1 MGRYLC
7 LYAAPSVEWVPSSGM
22 DSFIERL
29 AAWVV
34 RAAEGTLD
42 PDGQPLHPP
51 VAYPTAGAGLVVVH
65 PDVGNRAPWAA
76 GSRRARGAAGHLDGG
91 VVHARR

>member
-1 MGRYLC
+1 MAAGTC
-7 LYAAPSVEWVPSSGM
+7 LYAAPSVEWVPSGGM

-51 VAYPTAGAGLVVVH
+51 VAYPTAGAGVAVVH
-65 PDVGNRAPWAA
+65 PDVRQSGPVGCCPR
-76 GSRRARGAAGHLDGG
+76 
-91 VVHARR
+91 